1 MKVKCIYNKGL
12 EKWLTIGKTY
22 EVIVRDDEV
31 TINIITWYCII
42 DDIGEKN
49 WYIIELFRPLSEI
62 RNEKINKLLEDDSK
76 SINVSCLKNY

>member
-1 MKVKCIYNKGL
+1 M